1 MADVALILFSLA
13 CFGALVALAAGFE
26 KLRKEASDD

>member
-1 MADVALILFSLA
+1 MADVALLLFTFV
-13 CFGALVALAAGFE
+13 CFGVFVALAAGFE